1 MAKFLMSAYEAKDN
15 GNGRFAIV
23 FNIGKGDPFP
33 GKVVEAK
40 NTAEALAAFDAYVA
54 EAKASGML
62 LGCSLRIKD
71 GERKPNGFDK
81 ARQALG
87 PYTIVNG
94 GN

>member
-1 MAKFLMSAYEAKDN
+1 MAKFLMRAYEAKDN
-15 GNGRFAIV
+15 GNSFSIV

-33 GKVVEAK
+33 DKQVEAK
-40 NTAEALAAFDAYVA
+40 NTAEALAAFDAYVG
-54 EAKASGML
+54 EAKASGMC
-62 LGCSLRIKD
+62 LGCSLLIKD
-71 GERKPNGFDK
+71 GERKPSGFDK